1 MSKPKK
7 RIGLQKDFSKIFD
20 GVWVPQ
26 RPGQEQV
33 QANGGRAVETPI
45 SDDKERGVGT
55 SMSAEQESAIRTAPS
70 EGHGFAGGMPAFK
83 VPDRTAGGATLDKQV
98 RDDDAATLREHYRE
112 IEKIMAS
119 MKCPKGFVCYRSG
132 FRDLCKVNS
141 VGEGKIIECSPE
153 NRGPCVYRFSFA
165 GRVFCKC
172 ALRYY
177 IARNL
182 KR

>member
-1 MSKPKK
+1 
-7 RIGLQKDFSKIFD
+7 
-20 GVWVPQ
+20 
-26 RPGQEQV
+26 
-33 QANGGRAVETPI
+33 
-45 SDDKERGVGT
+45 
-55 SMSAEQESAIRTAPS
+55 
-70 EGHGFAGGMPAFK
+70 MPASK
-83 VPDRTAGGATLDKQV
+83 EPDRNADGATLDKQG
-98 RDDDAATLREHYRE
+98 RYDDRAILREHNRE

-132 FRDLCKVNS
+132 FKDMCKVNS

-182 KR
+182 NR